1 MQESWGSRGVL
12 GQGLSGGGGGGACG
26 VWNRR
31 HRLGGLE
38 ELLGI
43 EYKEGV

>member
-1 MQESWGSRGVL
+1 MGAGEL
-12 GQGLSGGGGGGACG
+12 GKQGGAWARVKWRGGGACG